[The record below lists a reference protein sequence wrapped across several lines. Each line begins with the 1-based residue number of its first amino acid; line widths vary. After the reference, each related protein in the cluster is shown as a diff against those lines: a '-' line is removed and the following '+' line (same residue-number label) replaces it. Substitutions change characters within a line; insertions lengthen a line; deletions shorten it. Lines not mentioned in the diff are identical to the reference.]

1 MIKTLTIESA
11 TPDKFLD
18 LQKLLKHAD
27 SKCYIEKKL
36 VYCDVNVDDKE
47 EYIPVIFNIAVLMLL
62 NYVSESKLCKT
73 DKEKSHVLSHVLHN
87 PDFRYAITMDLYYY
101 FENNTHLKE
110 TSYFMFNMKGL
121 KEDITLLLKALKKQE
136 EFEVEKKNARE
147 NLKKHG
153 KKTKDYKQLALVDDT
168 NNGFALLAKNGEKI
182 DVDTLDSEFGI
193 VFKIDERLDIEKY
206 IATFVALTCSI
217 LNTRVL
223 DITPSFIPIYEDI
236 VSAFCAIQ
244 HDIDINI
251 YEDADDI
258 EDE

>member
-11 TPDKFLD
+11 YPEKFLD
-18 LQKLLKHAD
+18 LQKLLKHTD
-27 SKCYIEKKL
+27 SKCYIKDNL

-47 EYIPVIFNIAVLMLL
+47 EYIPVVFNISVLMLL
-62 NYVSESKLCKT
+62 NYVNECKLCKT

-101 FENNTHLKE
+101 FENNTHLRE
-110 TSYFMFNMKGL
+110 SAYFLFNMRGL
-121 KEDITLLLKALKKQE
+121 KEDITLLLKALKKQQ
-136 EFEVEKKNARE
+136 EFEAEKKNARE

-153 KKTKDYKQLALVDDT
+153 KKTKDYKQLALVEDN

-182 DVDTLDSEFGI
+182 DVDSLESEFGI
-193 VFKIDERLDIEKY
+193 VFKIDERLNIEQY

-217 LNTRVL
+217 LNTQVL
-223 DITPSFIPIYEDI
+223 DIVPSFMSIHEDI
-236 VSAFCAIQ
+236 ISAFCAIQ

-258 EDE
+258 EE